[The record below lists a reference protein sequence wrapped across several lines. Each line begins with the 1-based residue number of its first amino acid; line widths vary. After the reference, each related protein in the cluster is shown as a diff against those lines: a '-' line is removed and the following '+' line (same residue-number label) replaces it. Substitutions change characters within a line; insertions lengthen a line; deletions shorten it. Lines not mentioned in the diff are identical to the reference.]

1 MHTLP
6 KLLVIAFATALA
18 ACSVDEIIFELP
30 LVTVGGTVTGL
41 DGTGLVLS
49 NNGGDDLAISGNGEF
64 AFTTSIQFG
73 TSYALTVKT
82 QPSNPVQ
89 VCSVSNGTG
98 VAGNGDVKG
107 DVRNVQVS
115 CSTTAFRIG
124 GAVTGLSGSDLTI
137 QNNGGDNLPISADGS
152 FTFTSP
158 IASGAIFA
166 VTVLTQPDRPSQTC
180 TVAGGAGTV
189 GSGDVTSIAIN
200 CTTNGYLIGGT
211 INGLLGTV
219 TLQNNGGDNLDITS
233 NGTFAFATPVTS
245 GATYAVTVLTQ
256 PATPSQTCVV
266 TEGSGSVTNTDV
278 TTVVVTC
285 TTDRFRIGGTLLG
298 LATGNSITLRN
309 NGGDDLI
316 QSMNGSFTFATSVPS
331 GQPYA
336 VAVVANP
343 TSPISQSCVISNAT
357 GIVGGA
363 DIIDVEV
370 TCTTNA
376 FTIGGSVSGLTGTGL
391 VLRNNGTD
399 DLSITENGGFT
410 FAAPIASGATYAVT
424 VETQRAG
431 QICSVSAGAGTVGEN
446 NVTEVQV
453 TCESV
458 DWSTALFP
466 IAVPG
471 TTNTLGDLA
480 VDNNDDLL
488 VVLATSHTL
497 VRVNH
502 VTGAQT
508 TVATGIGTGSFLLG
522 VTYRAANDMIYTN
535 TDTEIF
541 AVTPAGAV
549 TPLASGIPGFLN
561 AITIAPPTFGTFAGF
576 LIGVTQGGTVL
587 AVDPSNGAVTP
598 IAIGVGAAS
607 DLAFAPDGTLYLCGG
622 VTVRTVT
629 AAGVVTT
636 FATGLSSA
644 DGITITPDG
653 ARMFIADSGRDLV
666 VQITIPGAAMTTFAP
681 ADIDGG
687 FGVGGILAASGNT
700 LIVIT
705 GSGSLTLIGLTY

>member
-30 LVTVGGTVTGL
+30 LVTVGGAVTGL

-98 VAGNGDVKG
+98 IAGNGDVK
-107 DVRNVQVS
+107 NVQVS

-124 GAVTGLSGSDLTI
+124 GTVTGLSGSGLMI

-189 GSGDVTSIAIN
+189 GSADVTSIAIN

-233 NGTFAFATPVTS
+233 NGTFAFATPVPS

-278 TTVVVTC
+278 TSVVVTC

-376 FTIGGSVSGLTGTGL
+376 FTIGGSVSGLTGAGL

-410 FAAPIASGATYAVT
+410 FAAPIASGAIYAVT
-424 VETQRAG
+424 VETQPAG

-446 NVTEVQV
+446 NVTEVRV

-466 IAVPG
+466 IAVPS
-471 TTNTLGDLA
+471 TTLGLGDL
-480 VDNNDDLL
+480 VLDNNGNLL
-488 VVLATSHTL
+488 VSTNSGRSI
-497 VRVNH
+497 VRVNR

-508 TVATGIGTGSFLLG
+508 TIATGIGSGSLLG
-522 VTYRAANDMIYTN
+522 LTYRAANDLIYASTQ
-535 TDTEIF
+535 TQIF

-549 TPLASGIPGFLN
+549 TPLASGFTQLN
-561 AITIAPPTFGTFAGF
+561 AITIAPPAFGAFGGF
-576 LIGVTQGGTVL
+576 LIGVTNGGTVL
-587 AVDPSNGAVTP
+587 AVDPSNGAVTTLTT
-598 IAIGVGAAS
+598 AAEAAS
-607 DLAFAPDGTLYLCGG
+607 DLAFAPDGTLYICGG
-622 VTVRTVT
+622 ATVRTVT
-629 AAGVVTT
+629 AAGTVTT
-636 FATGLSSA
+636 FATGLFSA

-653 ARMFIADSGRDLV
+653 ARMFIADSGQDLV
-666 VQITIPGAAMTTFAP
+666 VQVTIPGAVVTSFAT
-681 ADIDGG
+681 ADIDDG
-687 FGVGGILAASGNT
+687 FFVGGILAAAGNT
-700 LIVIT
+700 LIVMT
-705 GSGSLTLIGLTY
+705 GESSLTLIGLTY